1 MAITLYVESIVQYPG
16 SGMMLCALSLLL
28 SGGGAA
34 VAAAGTITD
43 TLYGLALS
51 PAQSGHVLAKV
62 DARGEITAVSEGP
75 LPFSPDNH
83 TGSLSVIDVTTGIM
97 WYIGRNGT
105 ASADPAPATL
115 VGVSLASGVAF
126 CSVPLPV
133 GFGESGAGMSLDLD
147 TLFGELV
154 ISGLATAGSKTSRRI
169 VRVTPVPNSTTCGHP
184 DVIGDIG
191 FTSHLPAFSDSA
203 FNADNNHLYLEVVT
217 DDGQGGLAPG
227 LAEVSMRSASGQPA
241 PPNVTQ
247 VMRNSLASGARQLAW
262 SSDPDGQPAL
272 LSLAPA
278 AAPAAGFVLKW
289 FTPHRFTPQPA
300 TVVPLDDGGRG
311 LNVQGG
317 KGGTVRAQSS
327 ITCVGGVW
335 HEVGY
340 AILGHQAAS
349 QPLEDVAMLL
359 VAIDLRTATV
369 VSAVPLASA
378 SLGPSKLLST
388 DLATL
393 AWSPRSF

>member
-1 MAITLYVESIVQYPG
+1 
-16 SGMMLCALSLLL
+16 
-28 SGGGAA
+28 
-34 VAAAGTITD
+34 
-43 TLYGLALS
+43 
-51 PAQSGHVLAKV
+51 
-62 DARGEITAVSEGP
+62 
-75 LPFSPDNH
+75 
-83 TGSLSVIDVTTGIM
+83 M

-105 ASADPAPATL
+105 ASASADPGPAAL
-115 VGVSLASGVAF
+115 VGVSLASGAAF

-154 ISGLATAGSKTSRRI
+154 ISGLATAGGKTSRRI
-169 VRVTPVPNSTTCGHP
+169 VRVTPWPNSTTCGHP
-184 DVIGDIG
+184 DDIGDVG
-191 FTSHLPAFSDSA
+191 FASHLPAFSDSA
-203 FNADNNHLYLEVVT
+203 FNADNNHLYLEVVA

-227 LAEVSMRSASGQPA
+227 LAEVSMRSASGKNT

-247 VMRNSLASGARQLAW
+247 VMRNSLASGAHQLAW

-272 LSLAPA
+272 ISLAPA

-289 FTPHRFTPQPA
+289 FTPHRFTPRPA

-340 AILGHQAAS
+340 AILGHRAAG